1 MTEQS
6 EVRFIPSDIRQVADS
21 IPPLPEGQALL
32 ARIGRLEQAALR
44 LQREAEGGQFALRA
58 VDFVSFA
65 AVLVL
70 CWVIAIIL
78 GYDAW
83 QTRWQEPGAWLVVIL
98 LLLYALFLMV
108 VQAGRNAERRSRMQ
122 MRTGQPD
129 SYLKGLQRDF
139 GDGQVELI
147 IAGGLPYEIVHR
159 NTEPLWRWL
168 SGMPKPVDEYHELL
182 MLPHLAVNHERAQ
195 SMEKLPEALRLL
207 YMHGRPFSLA
217 IFLVYFCFANFP
229 DLIASGLLAGLLVCL
244 ISLWVQ
250 ICNAWRMESAFLC
263 EYLLSGLA
271 FYRQQ
276 GSLLVDPEV
285 LAGYA
290 PKPGPGDYP
299 ADDDDDDRDW
309 EEDDYGP
316 EEGQAEDD

>member
-1 MTEQS
+1 MTEKS
-6 EVRFIPSDIRQVADS
+6 EIRFIPSDIRQVLDS

-58 VDFVSFA
+58 VDFVSYA

-83 QTRWQEPGAWLVVIL
+83 QTRLQEPGAWLVVIL
-98 LLLYALFLMV
+98 LMLAALFLV
-108 VQAGRNAERRSRMQ
+108 LTQAGRSAERRRRMQ
-122 MRTGQPD
+122 LRVSQPE
-129 SYLKGLQRDF
+129 SYLEGLQRDF
-139 GDGQVELI
+139 GDGQMELI
-147 IAGGLPYEIVHR
+147 IAGGLPHEIVHR

-195 SMEKLPEALRLL
+195 SMEKLPESFRLL
-207 YMHGRPFSLA
+207 YMYGRPLSLA
-217 IFLVYFCFANFP
+217 LFLLYFLYANFP
-229 DLIASGLLAGLLVCL
+229 DLIASALLAGLLVCL

-299 ADDDDDDRDW
+299 EDDEDDRDW
-309 EEDDYGP
+309 DAEDCRGEEDQDH
-316 EEGQAEDD
+316 ED